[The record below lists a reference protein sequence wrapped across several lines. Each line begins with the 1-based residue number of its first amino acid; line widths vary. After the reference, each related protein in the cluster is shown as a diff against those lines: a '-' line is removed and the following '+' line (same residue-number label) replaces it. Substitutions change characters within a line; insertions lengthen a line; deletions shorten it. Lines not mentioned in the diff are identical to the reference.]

1 MAGFHQK
8 ASLAEYAATLSNRTL
23 EDQVAHSYDSEDP
36 WSEFQPLDPAIT
48 ALVQRLAGYGLLL
61 SEIEGLIK
69 RALEDRLSEVAMVI
83 DGYDESAIS
92 VLEGLPPGRKRRH

>member
-1 MAGFHQK
+1 
-8 ASLAEYAATLSNRTL
+8 
-23 EDQVAHSYDSEDP
+23 VAHSYDGEDR

-48 ALVQRLAGYGLLL
+48 ALVQTLAGYGLLL

-69 RALEDRLSEVAMVI
+69 RALEDKLSEVAMVI

-92 VLEGLPPGRKRRH
+92 LLEGLPPGRKRRH